1 MVQPNNDGALSYF
14 VYHDF
19 PTTVQT
25 DVAIP
30 ADGAH
35 TIVLIPEQW
44 FPSGI
49 KPNVPFFAK
58 FQGNVVIQ
66 GADGAGAAYSLIT
79 NMYHVIPG
87 QGEFTSHR
95 EYVIRAGSNQ
105 WWTVPLAAY
114 DSISFVPEGKWT
126 DPDEGGGTFD
136 FDGHMLEYDQI
147 RAAMT
152 LEIVAFQN
160 DGATRVARTPQMISV
175 EGGGVAF
182 YQLDTQLRA
191 GRDFLIR

>member
-1 MVQPNNDGALSYF
+1 MVQPNNSGALSYF

-19 PTTVQT
+19 PATVQT
-25 DVAIP
+25 DVVIP
-30 ADGAH
+30 ADGEH
-35 TIVLIPEQW
+35 TIELIPEQQ

-58 FQGNVVIQ
+58 FEGNIVIQ
-66 GADGAGAAYSLIT
+66 GASGNGAAYSMIT
-79 NMYHVIPG
+79 NVMHRIPG

-95 EYVIRAGSNQ
+95 GYVIRAGANQ
-105 WWTVPLAAY
+105 WWTVPLAAF

-126 DPDEGGGTFD
+126 DPSEPTHVFD
-136 FDGHMLEYDQI
+136 FDGHMLEYGQI
-147 RAAMT
+147 VAGMT
-152 LEIVAFQN
+152 LEIIAFQN
-160 DGATRVARTPQMISV
+160 DGVTRVARTPQLISV